1 MKRLIPLALCLIL
14 MVCAVPLSVSATG
27 VDDYYTNFNEGMD
40 TIEKVEFP
48 SLEEIKAYFDDLFNI
63 EALQQVGDA
72 LRTLFTSTYIERV
85 FSTAALF
92 GLISL
97 VLFGHK

>member
-14 MVCAVPLSVSATG
+14 MVCSVPLCVSAVE
-27 VDDYYTNFNEGMD
+27 VDDYYSDFNEGMD

-48 SLEEIKAYFDDLFNI
+48 SIEEIKAYFDDLFNI
-63 EALQQVGDA
+63 EALQQAGDA
-72 LRTLFTSTYIERV
+72 LRSLFTSPYIERA